1 MPLVVDEFVSDTQ
14 AKGTSG
20 NVCSSIYALKLGQ
33 GAGVMGLEH
42 GGIQIEEIG
51 ELETKDATRHRIKA
65 VESLAW
71 VRRLLTPV
79 QVNIGQNQ
87 INLAQ

>member
-1 MPLVVDEFVSDTQ
+1 MREKVSQPPQIPSEKRRGRDL
-14 AKGTSG
+14 
-20 NVCSSIYALKLGQ
+20 SIAASVIFCIHYY
-33 GAGVMGLEH
+33 
-42 GGIQIEEIG
+42 
-51 ELETKDATRHRIKA
+51 KA